1 MINIYSSARPS
12 KGAFPITRLL
22 FFLVATTV
30 IISFLIWCLYLL
42 DKDTM
47 PITSVYIVGDIKYT
61 NVSHLKSEVEKSID
75 AGLLYLNT
83 RQIRNVLLAEPWIED
98 AYVRKVWPPGLSV
111 KIIEKVP
118 VAKWG
123 APALLSSSGAVFEPR
138 ELEGVNN
145 LVTLFSLRDSPKN
158 VIENFLVVKEVFEH
172 CGVLIKHFGATDRG
186 EWLVLTTDGK
196 RINLGRG
203 DIREKL
209 SRFQFAYER
218 DINAYWPSVTRIDLR
233 YSNGLT
239 VNKRQIKEMR
249 GTL

>member
-1 MINIYSSARPS
+1 MIETYSSARLS
-12 KGAFPITRLL
+12 KGGFPITRLL

-30 IISFLIWCLYLL
+30 IISFLIWSLYLL

-47 PITSVYIVGDIKYT
+47 PITSVYIVGDLKYT
-61 NVSHLKSEVEKSID
+61 NVSRIKSEVEKSID

-83 RQIRNVLLAEPWIED
+83 RQIRNILLVEPWIED
-98 AYVRKVWPPGLSV
+98 VFVRKVWPPGLSV

-123 APALLSSSGAVFEPR
+123 ADALLSSSGAVFEPR
-138 ELEGVNN
+138 ELGQFSN
-145 LVTLFSLRDSPKN
+145 LVTLFSLQDSPKN
-158 VIENFLVVKEVFEH
+158 VVEIFLVVKKVFER
-172 CGVLIKHFGATDRG
+172 CGVLIRHFSATDRG
-186 EWLVLTTDGK
+186 DWVVVTTDEK

-218 DINAYWPSVTRIDLR
+218 EINAYWPSVTRIDLR
-233 YSNGLT
+233 YPNGLT
-239 VNKRQIKEMR
+239 VDKRQIKEMR

>member
-1 MINIYSSARPS
+1 MIKSYSSARLS

-30 IISFLIWCLYLL
+30 IFSFFILCLYFL

-47 PITSVYIVGDIKYT
+47 PITSVYIVGDLKYT
-61 NVSHLKSEVEKSID
+61 NVSHMKSEVEKSID

-83 RQIRNVLLAEPWIED
+83 RQIRNNLLAEPWIED
-98 AYVRKVWPPGLSV
+98 VFVRKVWPPGLSV

-123 APALLSSSGAVFEPR
+123 AHALLSSSGAVFEPK
-138 ELEGVNN
+138 ELGGFNN
-145 LVTLFSLRDSPKN
+145 LVTLFSVHDSPKN
-158 VIENFLVVKEVFEH
+158 VIEIFLGVQKVLER
-172 CGVLIKHFGATDRG
+172 CGVLIKNFGATDRG
-186 EWLVLTTDGK
+186 EWVVLTTDEK
-196 RINLGRG
+196 KINLGRG

-218 DINAYWPSVTRIDLR
+218 EINAYWPSVTRIDLR

-239 VNKRQIKEMR
+239 VDRGQIKKMR

>member
-1 MINIYSSARPS
+1 MIKTYSSARLG

-30 IISFLIWCLYLL
+30 IISFLISCLYLL
-42 DKDTM
+42 DRDTM
-47 PITSVYIVGDIKYT
+47 PITSVYIVGDLKYT
-61 NVSHLKSEVEKSID
+61 NVSHIKSEVEKSID

-83 RQIRNVLLAEPWIED
+83 RQIRNILLAEPWIED
-98 AYVRKVWPPGLSV
+98 VFVRKVWPPGLSV
-111 KIIEKVP
+111 KVIEKVP

-123 APALLSSSGAVFEPR
+123 EHALLSSSGAVFKPK
-138 ELEGVNN
+138 ELGSFNN
-145 LVTLFSLRDSPKN
+145 LVTLFSFQDSPKN
-158 VIENFLVVKEVFEH
+158 VIEIFLGVKNVFEH

-186 EWLVLTTDGK
+186 EWVVLTTDGK
-196 RINLGRG
+196 RIYLGRG

-218 DINAYWPSVTRIDLR
+218 EINAYWRSVARIDLR

-239 VNKRQIKEMR
+239 VDRRQIKEMR

>member
-1 MINIYSSARPS
+1 
-12 KGAFPITRLL
+12 
-22 FFLVATTV
+22 
-30 IISFLIWCLYLL
+30 
-42 DKDTM
+42 
-47 PITSVYIVGDIKYT
+47 VGDLKYT

-98 AYVRKVWPPGLSV
+98 VFVRKVWPPGLSV

-123 APALLSSSGAVFEPR
+123 AHALLSSSGAVFEPR
-138 ELEGVNN
+138 AQGGFNN
-145 LVTLFSLRDSPKN
+145 LVTLFSLQHSPKD
-158 VIENFLVVKEVFEH
+158 VISNFFVAKKVFEH

-186 EWLVLTTDGK
+186 EWLVLTTDEK

-209 SRFQFAYER
+209 FRFQFAYER
-218 DINAYWPSVTRIDLR
+218 DINSYWSSVTRIDLR
-233 YSNGLT
+233 YSNGLS
-239 VNKRQIKEMR
+239 VDKRRIKEMR